1 MLAALAGL
9 TGCERGQAPPAMPP
23 VKVTVA
29 QPQRLMVT
37 NWDQYPGHVEAVEAV
52 EVRARVSGY
61 LESIPF
67 VDGTEVKAG
76 DLLFVIDP
84 KPYQAELDRAVAVRR
99 QAETHLELARN
110 DQRRA
115 ELLGGTS
122 AGKAISEEELDSRA
136 KAAREADDALKA
148 AQAAEAAATL
158 NLNYTRITAPVSG
171 RISRRLVTVGNLV
184 QANGTPVLATIVSM
198 APIYC
203 YFDVQEEAFL
213 LYRRCFQPEP
223 GGKSLLPMPCELKLG
238 SEEAFPHRGQVDFF
252 DNQVDAGTGTLRM
265 RGVFANED
273 RGLVPGLF
281 ATVRVPA
288 GLAAEALVVPDTA
301 IMADQNYKFVYVVSE
316 AGTAATRP
324 IKIGRSHGPLRAV
337 LEGLTPQDR
346 VVTDGM
352 VRLRPGAKVEPQP
365 GAGPAT
371 EPRSGKAEA
380 SPARPAPTPARPGA

>member
-9 TGCERGQAPPAMPP
+9 TACERRQAPPAMPP

-29 QPQRLMVT
+29 QPQRLMAT

-84 KPYQAELDRAVAVRR
+84 RPYQAELDRAVAVRR
-99 QAETHLELARN
+99 QAETRLELARN
-110 DQRRA
+110 DQGRA
-115 ELLGGTS
+115 ELLRGT
-122 AGKAISEEELDSRA
+122 KAISEEELDSRA

-171 RISRRLVTVGNLV
+171 RISRRLITVGNLV

-223 GGKSLLPMPCELKLG
+223 GGKQLFPMPCELKLG
-238 SEEAFPHRGQVDFF
+238 SEEGFPHRGQVDFF

-288 GLAAEALVVPDTA
+288 GPAVEALVVPETA

-316 AGTAATRP
+316 AGTADMRP

-352 VRLRPGAKVEPQP
+352 VRLRSGAKVELLP

-371 EPRSGKAEA
+371 EPRRGKAEA
-380 SPARPAPTPARPGA
+380 SPPRPAPTPARSGA